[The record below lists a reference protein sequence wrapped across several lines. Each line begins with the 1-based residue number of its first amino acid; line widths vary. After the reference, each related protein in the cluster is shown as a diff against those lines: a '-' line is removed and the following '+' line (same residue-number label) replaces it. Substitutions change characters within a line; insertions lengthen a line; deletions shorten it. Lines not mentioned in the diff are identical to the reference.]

1 MTPARPDI
9 LALDCWLVFQSSSII
24 CRPSQDQHA
33 AHQPA
38 VCSTEAF
45 VGLQRHFQALISA
58 HASDDPQNPS
68 DAAVVGAQRWL
79 DVVDQAANAADA
91 FGKRTLKS
99 SIILLAY
106 YHLFDMHR

>member
-1 MTPARPDI
+1 MLTGPSV
-9 LALDCWLVFQSSSII
+9 L

-38 VCSTEAF
+38 VCGTASYL
-45 VGLQRHFQALISA
+45 GLQRQFQALISA
-58 HASDDPQNPS
+58 HASDEPQDPN

-79 DVVDQAANAADA
+79 DVVEQAANAADA
-91 FGKRTLKS
+91 SGKRSLKS

-106 YHLFDMHR
+106 YHLFDVHRYSPALADICPR

>member
-1 MTPARPDI
+1 M
-9 LALDCWLVFQSSSII
+9 L

-38 VCSTEAF
+38 VCSTEAY
-45 VGLQRHFQALISA
+45 VGLQRQFQALISA
-58 HASDDPQNPS
+58 HASDNPQDLS

-79 DVVDQAANAADA
+79 DIVDQAASAADA
-91 FGKRTLKS
+91 SGKRTLKS

-106 YHLFDMHR
+106 YHLFDMHRYSPALADICPR

>member
-1 MTPARPDI
+1 M
-9 LALDCWLVFQSSSII
+9 V

-38 VCSTEAF
+38 VCSTEAY

-58 HASDDPQNPS
+58 HAPDDPQNPS
-68 DAAVVGAQRWL
+68 AAAVVGAQRWL
-79 DVVDQAANAADA
+79 DVAEQAASAADA
-91 FGKRTLKS
+91 SGKRTLKS

-106 YHLFDMHR
+106 YHLFDVHRYSPALAEICPR